1 MWKLGNLE
9 IKGKVVLAPMAGV
22 TFSSYRKFMSNFGVS
37 CFYTEMVSDM
47 GLIYGNEETSRYMD
61 FDETCFP
68 TGVQLFGHDP
78 ENIAKSVL
86 IAQKANKN
94 IAFFDVNMGCP
105 VPKVTKPGSGS
116 TLLKTPK
123 LCGDIIRA
131 IKEVTDKPVTAKIRL
146 GWDNSS
152 INFIEVIE
160 ELEKAGVDAIAIHAR
175 TKKDLYTGLPK
186 YEMLKGLKEKMR
198 VPLIVSGNIFSL
210 DDAIKAV
217 EITNA
222 DAVMVAR
229 GGIGNP
235 FLCQQIDHYFRTG
248 EKLLNASIN
257 EQINYCLQL
266 AKLIIDEFGEDRGIR
281 IYRSMAPKFFNGIPN
296 AKQYKARL
304 ACEITTLDSLVNI
317 LEEIRKEIDL

>member
-47 GLIYGNEETSRYMD
+47 GLIYGNEETSHYID

-78 ENIAKSVL
+78 ENIAKSAQ

-94 IAFFDVNMGCP
+94 IAFFDVNMACP
-105 VPKVTKPGSGS
+105 VPKVTKPGAGS
-116 TLLKTPK
+116 SLMKDPK

-146 GWDNSS
+146 GWDDSS
-152 INFIEVIE
+152 INFMEVIN
-160 ELEKAGVDAIAIHAR
+160 ELEMAGVAAIAIHAR

-186 YEMLKGLKEKMR
+186 FEMLRDLKLKMH
-198 VPLIVSGNIFSL
+198 VPLIVSGNIFTL
-210 DDAIKAV
+210 DDAIKAM
-217 EITNA
+217 EITKA

-235 FLCQQIDHYFRTG
+235 FLCKQIDHYFRTG
-248 EKLLNASIN
+248 ERLLGASLK
-257 EQINYCLQL
+257 EQIKYCLEL
-266 AKLIIDEFGEDRGIR
+266 AHLIVDEFGEDRGIR

-296 AKQYKARL
+296 AKHYKARL
-304 ACEITTLDSLVNI
+304 ASEITTLELLKNVISDI
-317 LEEIRKEIDL
+317 EKEIEI